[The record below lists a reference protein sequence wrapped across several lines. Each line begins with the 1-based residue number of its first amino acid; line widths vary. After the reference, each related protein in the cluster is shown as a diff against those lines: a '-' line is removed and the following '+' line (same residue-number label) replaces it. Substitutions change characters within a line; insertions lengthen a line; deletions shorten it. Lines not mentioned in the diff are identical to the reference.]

1 MRTIK
6 FYATTL
12 VFYGLILGLFVACS
26 DAEILE
32 PDTQSQDIEELAR
45 ASEMDVIDVV
55 LGDLVINVFQTQES
69 QNDRSVYNNNLPE
82 CVIITA
88 VVQQNQVDIT
98 MDFGA
103 VGCLVNGNLIRGQIE
118 ISYSRNPQAMELLI
132 TYNTVDFFFNNK
144 NVIANRTVLR
154 ELSNENG
161 NPQFTHSLDVTVIW
175 PNGLQASRSGEKV
188 REWIEGFG
196 SGVFSDNVFEITGNW
211 NTTFVNGNSH
221 TYEVIIPLRRENI
234 CTYFVSGSIEIERTN
249 FGGTLDYGD
258 GTCNNQA
265 TFTFNNGTVIA
276 VTLN

>member
-1 MRTIK
+1 MKTLKI
-6 FYATTL
+6 YAATL
-12 VFYGLILGLFVACS
+12 VFFSLILSSFFACS
-26 DAEILE
+26 DDENIA

-45 ASEMDVIDVV
+45 ASEIDAIDVA

-69 QNDRSVYNNNLPE
+69 QNDRSIYNNNLPE
-82 CVIITA
+82 CVTITA

-98 MDFGA
+98 VDFGD
-103 VGCLVNGNLIRGQIE
+103 VGCLVNGNLIKGQIE
-118 ISYSRNPQAMELLI
+118 MSYQRNPEDLEILI
-132 TYNTVDFFFNNK
+132 TYNTVDFFFNDK
-144 NVIANRTVLR
+144 NVIANRTILR
-154 ELSNENG
+154 EFSNDNG

-175 PNGLQASRSGEKV
+175 PSGIQASRNGIKV

-211 NTTFVNGNSH
+211 NTTFVNGNTH
-221 TYEVIIPLRRENI
+221 TYEVIIPLRREVV
-234 CTYFVSGSIEIERTN
+234 CTYFVSGSIDIERTN